1 MPKFFF
7 PLVIAVFALCS
18 NSGYADD
25 IRIDVSHFISTT
37 IGNWN
42 NIDSVGTTSNLI
54 DFNTGAST
62 GVSVTGAG
70 WTEFFGDDNNEFL
83 PQDWLS
89 SPATEDGAGI
99 FPSGVGTF
107 DFSGLADGSYQVEVV
122 SARTTFEY
130 LNITNVNGA
139 VADRTFLGTP
149 PVNPWNTATDG
160 LGDSNWLIWSSVQ
173 VVGGSLTIET
183 TTADTNGIVNAIRIT
198 SVPEPSSALVLF
210 ASMAVMGRRNRR

>member
-1 MPKFFF
+1 M
-7 PLVIAVFALCS
+7 
-18 NSGYADD
+18 
-25 IRIDVSHFISTT
+25 
-37 IGNWN
+37 
-42 NIDSVGTTSNLI
+42 
-54 DFNTGAST
+54 
-62 GVSVTGAG
+62 TGAG

-210 ASMAVMGRRNRR
+210 VSMAVMGRRNRR